1 MKGNKR
7 EEESPAAAVEPKKDI
22 PNVEDLLSIRTLVGI
37 LLMAFSSSLAS
48 LDFFSLNRRR
58 MR

>member
-48 LDFFSLNRRR
+48 F
-58 MR
+58 